1 MNDSANVVAATRKEL
16 FSVECTT
23 CKARLKVRSAEAIG
37 QILACPKCHSMVM
50 VAPPADWHP
59 EGTPPVANP
68 QVATAEVAAAGIA
81 PWKLWSAVGVATV
94 VFGSGIVAL
103 WSVLPDRQPTPVA
116 VAPAVVEPPPIV
128 EAETP
133 AEPPSVVEA
142 PAPVEPPAEEPVAA
156 PVAETPPVAEPE
168 LVEAP
173 PVVEPAPAAP
183 AVAEPPAVEPESD
196 PEPVPPAPV
205 ETSTADDL
213 IHRLQTT
220 VVGLD
225 EPAISLKD
233 LADLLGG
240 LAACPIRFDAESMR
254 AAGITEETKA
264 TVKIE
269 GGTVEAALSAALEP
283 LGLAFEP
290 RGKVIVIFAEEK

>member
-50 VAPPADWHP
+50 VAPPADWQP
-59 EGTPPVANP
+59 EGTPPVAP
-68 QVATAEVAAAGIA
+68 PETTTAAAAAAAGIA
-81 PWKLWSAVGVATV
+81 PWKLWGAVGVATV

-116 VAPAVVEPPPIV
+116 VVAPVAEPKPSVEP
-128 EAETP
+128 ETP
-133 AEPPSVVEA
+133 TVVEA
-142 PAPVEPPAEEPVAA
+142 PAPVEPQAEEPA
-156 PVAETPPVAEPE
+156 PTPAVETPAVVEPE
-168 LVEAP
+168 AVPAP

-183 AVAEPPAVEPESD
+183 VAVEPPAVEPEPS

-205 ETSTADDL
+205 EASTADDL

-220 VVGLD
+220 VAGLD
-225 EPAISLKD
+225 EPAIALKD

-240 LAACPIRFDAESMR
+240 LAACPIRLDAASLR
-254 AAGITEETKA
+254 AAGITDETKA
-264 TVKIE
+264 TVKVE
-269 GGTVEAALSAALEP
+269 GGTVEAALLAALEP

-290 RGKVIVIFAEEK
+290 RGKAIVIFAEEK